1 MHTFAAKMP
10 TTIRIPLTG
19 KNSTVTPY
27 DNPDAP
33 PVVPDTPPFT
43 LPEASL
49 KLTPATIGEYNYSRY
64 AFPATEIS
72 VVIPD
77 DDLEAVRAWFGQTAT
92 GVTAPGST
100 LVKRMT
106 EAVIPEIRQFY
117 TAAARAS
124 LFTRPFRLGYAL
136 RLDDGTHVAAAAP
149 RLVTPNARAPLM
161 AVREPVLSGN
171 TLRTLTEIM
180 NTPMELAF
188 SLPAFE
194 IPAEYSSRVTG
205 LDIYATRQC
214 DTLAGDETVKAIR
227 TYSVYGENVPCWH
240 YTRLAEDLVREAA
253 EADNAFRIIGSL
265 PAKEA
270 AAGINALRLPSNF
283 KNLDNWDNYPTIDT
297 GSDGTSPESSHI
309 RILTAPLDLGMP
321 DTFKRIRGV
330 SARGIFPR
338 GAEGIR
344 VTLLRSHHR
353 DVWIPVATATGAHIR
368 LLWAVRSRWVQVEI
382 TAPLGSVVDAIV
394 FEVVKA

>member
-1 MHTFAAKMP
+1 MP

-27 DNPDAP
+27 YNPDAP
-33 PVVPDTPPFT
+33 PVVPDAPPFT
-43 LPEASL
+43 LPEAR
-49 KLTPATIGEYNYSRY
+49 LTLSPAIIGEYNYSRY

-72 VVIPD
+72 VNIPD

-92 GVTAPGST
+92 GVTAPGTT

-117 TAAARAS
+117 TEAARAS
-124 LFTRPFRLGYAL
+124 LFTRSFRLGYAI

-180 NTPMELAF
+180 NMPMELTF
-188 SLPAFE
+188 SIPAFE
-194 IPAEYSSRVTG
+194 IPADYASRVSA

-227 TYSVYGENVPCWH
+227 TYSIYGENVPCWH
-240 YTRLAEDLVREAA
+240 YSRLAEDLVREAA

-283 KNLDNWDNYPTIDT
+283 KNLDNWDNYPAIDVGG
-297 GSDGTSPESSHI
+297 GSGVTSPESSHI
-309 RILTAPLDLGMP
+309 RILTAPLDHGMP

-330 SARGIFPR
+330 TARGIFPR

-368 LLWAVRSRWVQVEI
+368 LLRAVRSRWYQVEI
-382 TAPLGSVVDAIV
+382 TAPRGSVVDAIV